1 MVGMQEEARFSLPC
15 HETVSISCI
24 PWSMTFSETCPG
36 LSADPS
42 FEVRTEQ
49 SPGAPPGDLV
59 TWLEGDLETPWY
71 SDFIQVN
78 TKREFC

>member
-24 PWSMTFSETCPG
+24 PWSMAFSETRPG

-59 TWLEGDLETPWY
+59 TWLEGDLETPGILT
-71 SDFIQVN
+71 SF
-78 TKREFC
+78 R